1 MSDWRPPIPPDRRL
15 PRARAELSRSLLSA
29 SARMEPGAQ
38 EGPQDLGAGCCPAS
52 GRGRWT
58 TPSPLATVQVVRV
71 GRPFWAPEGLDS
83 GAVGSGKD
91 GQGTACGHG
100 AMGQRGGRG
109 GGWGRRVGNV
119 RLRRGRPKEA
129 GVGPGPWRQGR
140 SYSLEQHG
148 QAAWV
153 AGYILPRR
161 ACLTSPPVPLRFLG
175 CLRTQAKATGQQ
187 SHQRG

>member
-1 MSDWRPPIPPDRRL
+1 MLFRSPRVPGRRALRTGPRSRRAAGRAAPRPGGRGRR
-15 PRARAELSRSLLSA
+15 R
-29 SARMEPGAQ
+29 
-38 EGPQDLGAGCCPAS
+38 CCPAS